1 MHTCIPTHVR
11 VCTHACIDATD
22 AYMNANTHKCMHAHI
37 HAKRHRAR
45 APVPTSTQAVDTRQ
59 RVQQSSMIESGCVE
73 KWTANSPSLVHF
85 VQCCKVH
92 TTRAG
97 LSSNAFASSPQSIGP
112 KPNRSWWR
120 ISSGSD
126 KRKLQVCGKRLSDLV
141 LRGRRAPLCHIGQT
155 QGRRLLPR

>member
-11 VCTHACIDATD
+11 VCTHACIYATD
-22 AYMNANTHKCMHAHI
+22 AYMNANTHKCMHAHR
-37 HAKRHRAR
+37 HAKRHRAK

-59 RVQQSSMIESGCVE
+59 RVQQSSMIQSGCVE

-92 TTRAG
+92 TDKSR
-97 LSSNAFASSPQSIGP
+97 LLEQCCFCFIPQSTSP

-120 ISSGSD
+120 GSSGSD
-126 KRKLQVCGKRLSDLV
+126 KKKLQVCGKRLSDLV
-141 LRGRRAPLCHIGQT
+141 LRVVEPPYAI
-155 QGRRLLPR
+155 